1 MPETD
6 KLKDL
11 AKKVKAW
18 GLELGF
24 QQVAI
29 SQPDLSS
36 ASKNLLSW
44 LDKGYQ
50 GSMQWMGEHGEK
62 RYTPDQLVEKTLRV
76 ISVRMDYLADNNMIA
91 VLKDDNKAYISRY
104 ALGRDYHKLIR
115 KRLAELGKKI
125 EAEIDYLGLN
135 HLQLTQRPFVDSA
148 PVMEKPIAEQAGLGW
163 IGKNTLLLN
172 DKAGSWFFLGEIYI
186 SLELPV
192 DISEQTNRCGN
203 CRACLKVC
211 PTNAFPEPYVLD
223 ARRCISYLTIESQE
237 PIPEELRPLMGNR
250 VFGCDDCQIICP
262 WNRYSSKTKEM
273 DFSPRHNLDNSDLV
287 TLFEWTEEAF
297 LNNTEGSPIRR
308 IGYQRWLRNLSVG
321 LGNAPASQR
330 IIDALN
336 KRADDPSA
344 LVREHVLWAIKQQQ
358 ALDKPTAPNQESSDG
373 VVKFFKA

>member
-1 MPETD
+1 MPETN

-115 KRLAELGKKI
+115 KRLAKLGKKI
-125 EAEIDYLGLN
+125 ETEIDFLGLN

-192 DISEQTNRCGN
+192 DISEQTNKCGN

-237 PIPEELRPLMGNR
+237 PIPKELRPLMGNR

-287 TLFEWTEEAF
+287 TLFEWTEEEF

-330 IIDALN
+330 IVDALN

-344 LVREHVLWAIKQQQ
+344 LVREHVLWAINQQQ
-358 ALDKPTAPNQESSDG
+358 ALDEPQAPEQQSSDG
-373 VVKFFKA
+373 GVKFFKA

>member
-6 KLKDL
+6 KLIDL

-29 SQPDLSS
+29 SQPDLSA
-36 ASKNLLSW
+36 ASKNLLNW

-62 RYTPDQLVEKTLRV
+62 RYSPDQLLEKTLRV
-76 ISVRMDYLADNNMIA
+76 ISVRMDYLADSNMIA

-115 KRLAELGKKI
+115 KRLAKLGKKI
-125 EAEIDYLGLN
+125 ESEIDFHGLN

-192 DISEQTNRCGN
+192 DVSAQTNKCGN

-211 PTNAFPEPYVLD
+211 PTDAFPEPYVLD

-262 WNRYSSKTKEM
+262 WNRYSSKTQEM

-287 TLFEWTEEAF
+287 TLFEWTEEEF

-321 LGNAPASQR
+321 LGNAPKSEK

-336 KRADDPSA
+336 KRIDDPSA
-344 LVREHVLWAIKQQQ
+344 LVREHVLWALHQHQKPKQQ
-358 ALDKPTAPNQESSDG
+358 SSNG
-373 VVKFFKA
+373 SVKFFKA

>member
-29 SQPDLSS
+29 SEPDLSS
-36 ASKNLLSW
+36 ASKNLLDW

-62 RYTPDQLVEKTLRV
+62 RYTPNQLVENSLRV
-76 ISVRMDYLADNNMIA
+76 ISVRMDYLTDSNMIA

-115 KRLAELGKKI
+115 KRLADLTKKI
-125 EAEIDYLGLN
+125 EAEIDRLGLTD
-135 HLQLTQRPFVDSA
+135 LQLNQRPFVDSA
-148 PVMEKPIAEQAGLGW
+148 PVMEKPLAAQAGLGW

-172 DKAGSWFFLGEIYI
+172 DKVGSWFFLGEIYI
-186 SLELPV
+186 SLKLPV
-192 DISEQTNRCGN
+192 DDNQQTDKCGN

-211 PTNAFPEPYVLD
+211 PTDAFPEPYVLD

-262 WNRYSSKTKEM
+262 WNRYSSKTQEI

-287 TLFEWTEEAF
+287 TLFEWTEDEF
-297 LNNTEGSPIRR
+297 KQKTEGSPIRR
-308 IGYQRWLRNLSVG
+308 IGFQRWLRNLSVG
-321 LGNAPASQR
+321 LGNAPPSER
-330 IIDALN
+330 IISALQQ
-336 KRADDPSA
+336 RADDESA
-344 LVREHVLWAIKQQQ
+344 LVREHVEWALQEQQRKF
-358 ALDKPTAPNQESSDG
+358 DTAEQLPIGE
-373 VVKFFKA
+373 

>member
-24 QQVAI
+24 QQVAV
-29 SQPDLSS
+29 SKPDLSS
-36 ASKNLLSW
+36 ASKNLLQW

-62 RYTPDQLVEKTLRV
+62 RYTPDRLVEKTLRV
-76 ISVRMDYLADNNMIA
+76 ISVRMDYLTDSNMIA
-91 VLKDDNKAYISRY
+91 VLKDGNKAYISRY

-115 KRLAELGKKI
+115 KRLAKLGKKI
-125 EAEIDYLGLN
+125 ETEIDFHGLN

-192 DISEQTNRCGN
+192 DTSEQTNKCGN

-262 WNRYSSKTKEM
+262 WNRYSSKTNEI

-287 TLFEWTEEAF
+287 TLFEWTEEEF

-336 KRADDPSA
+336 KRVDDPSA
-344 LVREHVLWAIKQQQ
+344 LVREHVLWALEQQTKSTSGAAQ
-358 ALDKPTAPNQESSDG
+358 
-373 VVKFFKA
+373 

>member
-6 KLKDL
+6 KLNDL

-29 SQPDLSS
+29 SQPDLSA
-36 ASKNLLSW
+36 ASNNLLRW

-62 RYTPDQLVEKTLRV
+62 RYTPDQLVERTLRV
-76 ISVRMDYLADNNMIA
+76 ISVRMDYLTDSNMIA

-115 KRLAELGKKI
+115 KRLAKLGNKI
-125 EAEIDYLGLN
+125 ESEIDFNGLN
-135 HLQLTQRPFVDSA
+135 HLKLTQRPFVDSA

-163 IGKNTLLLN
+163 IGKNTLVIN

-192 DISEQTNRCGN
+192 DKSEQANKCGN

-223 ARRCISYLTIESQE
+223 ARKCISYLTIESQE

-262 WNRYSSKTKEM
+262 WNRYSSKTQES

-287 TLFEWTEEAF
+287 TLFEWTEEEF

-321 LGNAPASQR
+321 LGNAPTSQR
-330 IIDALN
+330 IIDAL
-336 KRADDPSA
+336 KQRIGHPSD
-344 LVREHVLWAIKQQQ
+344 LVREHVVWALKQQQ
-358 ALDKPTAPNQESSDG
+358 TGAGEVKIFTAE
-373 VVKFFKA
+373 

>member
-6 KLKDL
+6 KLNDL

-29 SQPDLSS
+29 AQPDLSS
-36 ASKNLLSW
+36 ASKNLLDW

-62 RYTPDQLVEKTLRV
+62 RYTPDQLVEKTIRV
-76 ISVRMDYLADNNMIA
+76 ISVRMDYLADSNMIA

-115 KRLAELGKKI
+115 KRLAKLGKKI
-125 EAEIDYLGLN
+125 EVEIDFLGLN

-192 DISEQTNRCGN
+192 DISDQTNKCGN

-262 WNRYSSKTKEM
+262 WNRYSSKTNEI

-287 TLFEWTEEAF
+287 TLFEWTEEEF

-321 LGNAPASQR
+321 LGNAPTSQR
-330 IIDALN
+330 IIDALS
-336 KRADDPSA
+336 KRVDDPSE
-344 LVREHVLWAIKQQQ
+344 LVREHVLWALDRQQTLHQPQ
-358 ALDKPTAPNQESSDG
+358 AQNQQPSDG
-373 VVKFFKA
+373 GVKFFKA